1 LNATSPIRPSV
12 EAQLSERIEAHK
24 HRCQMAMER
33 IDQALAELDP
43 PVVMKEREL

>member
-1 LNATSPIRPSV
+1 MNATSSV

-24 HRCQMAMER
+24 HRCQMALDR